1 MEKKNINSFPKNFFS
16 QSRTTIKTSEALK
29 DCKPLEW
36 GKNVSKK
43 EHTKKTK
50 FGKIF

>member
-1 MEKKNINSFPKNFFS
+1 MEKKNICNFPKNFFS
-16 QSRTTIKTSEALK
+16 QSRTIVKTSEALK

-43 EHTKKTK
+43 ENCKNTKI
-50 FGKIF
+50 GKIL